1 MSGLDFLS
9 LPLVREQRVP
19 TLVISGRVNES
30 QAQECLRLGAFDF
43 MGKPVALQ
51 RLAEVL
57 ACLDSRPSA
66 RRPGAQPNERRRAPR
81 ASLALPVRGRERS
94 GGEWESTSANLS
106 TSGIK
111 VHASG
116 SIRPGQETTLTLTLP
131 DGDTRLEVESVLVRV
146 DLDGFAFRFLNL
158 TDWQVQRLQALLRRS
173 AGARPTRVEPHLRIL
188 HRIGRAVGVSPD
200 VDEVLRVA
208 LDALTQVTGH
218 EISSLHLLSADG
230 ATLRLRGDRGLRPR
244 LREVTRV
251 LPAGQG
257 IIGRVAASGN
267 TVHLSDATESLD
279 LWPGARAI
287 VSEEGIHVF
296 VCVPIQNR
304 GETLGVLSLGRRT
317 PEPFTQSEIALVEA
331 SANQIGLALANAQLY
346 AETRRR
352 LEDLKVAEAQL
363 IEGEKLSAV
372 GRMAAGLAHE
382 VRNRLTAILG
392 HAELLLMGA
401 DDAAHTRQRLNTIV
415 DETSSA
421 ARMLQNLLRFSG
433 MQATERQLCH
443 LRDQIQ
449 WVLEVKGGAL
459 RRDGIRVVTALDSVP
474 PVRADET
481 QLQQVL
487 LNLVQNAHQALA
499 AHAGERELTVRL
511 SQTDGKRVRL
521 EVLDT
526 GPGIPPELLPRIFDA
541 FSTTKPRSEGT
552 GLGLWVSCAI
562 IEEHKGTLRAENRAG
577 GGAAFV
583 IELPAATA
591 LWLDSTS
598 HAAAQ

>member
-1 MSGLDFLS
+1 MRVLIVDDDQTLCGVFEEFLSEIGHQPLAVHTAEAALDALRAERPDAILLDICLPGMSGLDFLS
-9 LPLVREQRVP
+9 LPLVRELHVP

-30 QAQECLRLGAFDF
+30 QAQESLRLGAFDF

-57 ACLDSRPSA
+57 ACLESRPSA
-66 RRPGAQPNERRRAPR
+66 RRPGAQPTARRRAPR
-81 ASLALPVRGRERS
+81 
-94 GGEWESTSANLS
+94 
-106 TSGIK
+106 
-111 VHASG
+111 
-116 SIRPGQETTLTLTLP
+116 
-131 DGDTRLEVESVLVRV
+131 D
-146 DLDGFAFRFLNL
+146 L
-158 TDWQVQRLQALLRRS
+158 TDGQLRWLRALLRRS
-173 AGARPTRVEPHLRIL
+173 AGAGPARVEPHLRIL

-200 VDEVLRVA
+200 VDDVLRVA

-230 ATLRLRGDRGLRPR
+230 ATLHLRGDRGLRPR
-244 LREVTRV
+244 LREITRV
-251 LPAGQG
+251 LPTGQG
-257 IIGRVAASGN
+257 VIGRVAAGGS
-267 TVHLSDATESLD
+267 TVHLIDATESLD

-287 VSEEGIHVF
+287 VREEGIQVF

-317 PEPFTQSEIALVEA
+317 PEPFTQAEIALVEA

-363 IEGEKLSAV
+363 IEGEKFSTV
-372 GRMAAGLAHE
+372 GKLAAGLAHE
-382 VRNRLTAILG
+382 IRNRLTAILG
-392 HAELLLMGA
+392 HAELLLLES
-401 DDAAHTRQRLNTIV
+401 DDAAQTRQRVSTIV

-443 LRDQIQ
+443 LRDQIH

-459 RRDGIRVVTALDSVP
+459 RRDGIRVVTELDSVP

-499 AHAGERELTVRL
+499 AHAGERVLTVRL
-511 SQTDGKRVRL
+511 SETDGKNVRL

-552 GLGLWVSCAI
+552 GLGLWVSGAI
-562 IEEHKGTLRAENRAG
+562 IEDHKGTLRAENRPA

-591 LWLDSTS
+591 LWLSSTS